1 MSISG
6 QEKELTV
13 LSGMTPFKSRNRH
26 IYNATQV
33 ALLRFRINEISSV
46 VAKKRKVCFVI
57 D

>member
-26 IYNATQV
+26 IHNARQV
-33 ALLRFRINEISSV
+33 ALLQFTINQISSV
-46 VAKKRKVCFVI
+46 VAKIRKVCFVI